1 MNDRHED
8 RLVHKN
14 DDDELNVPPQRADGV
29 TPGFQEPRPAGTLP
43 DRHDGPPGDLGDDL
57 DGDRLREPGEGRPD
71 DWRDDRSGALGQDT
85 PVDVTGRHNVP
96 GNVHDGAHDGAHDS
110 AHDDLLDDDAPT
122 VIADRPG
129 DVLDHG
135 QAGPHSDRTD
145 PAHGPLFDQ
154 DAEQVRRRWQEV
166 QASFVDDPRDSVE
179 RADSLVG
186 EITTSLRTALETRT
200 AELQGRWKN
209 GDQSDTEQ
217 LRTALRDYRGM
228 LEQLLDLANGTR

>member
-29 TPGFQEPRPAGTLP
+29 TPGFQEPRPAGTFP
-43 DRHDGPPGDLGDDL
+43 DRHDDL

-85 PVDVTGRHNVP
+85 PVDVTGRHNV
-96 GNVHDGAHDGAHDS
+96 HDGVHDGAHDS
-110 AHDDLLDDDAPT
+110 ARDDLLDDDAPT

-129 DVLDHG
+129 DVLDRDRTG
-135 QAGPHSDRTD
+135 THSDR
-145 PAHGPLFDQ
+145 PGLAHGPLFDQ

-186 EITTSLRTALETRT
+186 EITTALRTALETRT

-217 LRTALRDYRGM
+217 LRTALRDYRAM
-228 LEQLLDLANGTR
+228 LEQLLDLADGTR

>member
-29 TPGFQEPRPAGTLP
+29 TPGFQEPRPAGTFP
-43 DRHDGPPGDLGDDL
+43 DRHDGPAGDLGNDL

-85 PVDVTGRHNVP
+85 PVDVTGRHNV
-96 GNVHDGAHDGAHDS
+96 HDGVHDGAHDS
-110 AHDDLLDDDAPT
+110 ARDDLLDDDTPT

-129 DVLDHG
+129 DVLDRDRTG
-135 QAGPHSDRTD
+135 TRSDR
-145 PAHGPLFDQ
+145 PGLAHGPLFDQ

-186 EITTSLRTALETRT
+186 EITTALRTALETRT

-217 LRTALRDYRGM
+217 LRTALRDYRAM
-228 LEQLLDLANGTR
+228 LEQLLDLADGTR

>member
-8 RLVHKN
+8 RLVHRN
-14 DDDELNVPPQRADGV
+14 DDDELNVPPQRADEV
-29 TPGFQEPRPAGTLP
+29 TPGFQEPRPGGTLP
-43 DRHDGPPGDLGDDL
+43 DRHDGPGGDLGNDL
-57 DGDRLREPGEGRPD
+57 DGDRLREPGEGRHD
-71 DWRDDRSGALGQDT
+71 SRHDDRSGALGQDT
-85 PVDVTGRHNVP
+85 PVDVTGRHDVP
-96 GNVHDGAHDGAHDS
+96 GDVHDRAHDDARDS
-110 AHDDLLDDDAPT
+110 VHDDLLDADAPT

-129 DVLDHG
+129 DVPGHG